1 LKGGLIHGNLPSV
14 AQKAQQIGKLRLNWG
29 LNWFIKLYAHLLL
42 CKARFLFMDVAD
54 KKLLAMEVI

>member
-1 LKGGLIHGNLPSV
+1 L
-14 AQKAQQIGKLRLNWG
+14 KAQQIGKLRLNWG